1 MRMPIAEN
9 YVLYIFSGE
18 PMFIKS
24 MWWKCMLWW
33 CTWWFLLWL
42 QYWIY
47 WEWSHMHRWYHWISL
62 DFVIQQNSSSRA
74 WNKMQV
80 LILLQ
85 TLMNVQQLFVHT
97 LTWDVWMPKD
107 HMLVV
112 VSKVICG
119 MAQTVLVS
127 SEEVSHWQFWFVYC
141 FVTVWLLT
149 RRFYTGFMLFSLT
162 SVLEV
167 VFLFRV
173 HYICTMNPFFPV
185 EDVCSEENIDCGG
198 GCCIDT
204 LGVASCKCADGF
216 DLSATGI
223 CEGEFWTWN
232 PSKEQQLSTWPHTD
246 ETCHQLGDRVT
257 KGGSRF
263 IEKYVTSHWHE
274 MRLSASLDS
283 H

>member
-1 MRMPIAEN
+1 MCCTFSVEN
-9 YVLYIFSGE
+9 PCSSNPCDENACCDDALGDFSCDCNTGYTGNGVT
-18 PMFIKS
+18 
-24 MWWKCMLWW
+24 
-33 CTWWFLLWL
+33 CTGD
-42 QYWIY
+42 IT
-47 WEWSHMHRWYHWISL
+47 WSFCPVHHLIL
-62 DFVIQQNSSSRA
+62 PNSPSRA
-74 WNKMQV
+74 QTKVQ
-80 LILLQ
+80 LAILLQ
-85 TLMNVQQLFVHT
+85 TLMNVQQLFAHT
-97 LTWDVWMPKD
+97 LIWDVWMPKGPM
-107 HMLVV
+107 HVV